1 MAKKR
6 ATNKS
11 TSKSSKAKVKKGLKS
26 KSKTS
31 LSKPK
36 VKVSTSKPKG
46 KKRGR
51 KPSTPNRY
59 NAIKSAISEY
69 YQRTIGRN
77 VKRFEMKVI
86 YQWVKQEY
94 GKQSVKYVVMN
105 IDLIVD
111 TFWKEYCNL
120 YPVDLQNHARLFDWY
135 YLKDYLSEEKEYH
148 YPTDTIQVDLSA
160 IGGGLF
166 EFFMEDY
173 VSKCDAYYAIC
184 TELGIRSY
192 DYPRIFLKDAF
203 CDISKKGNLYQ
214 YVLVMEEDFDTGS
227 GAKGQNKPLGDGKS
241 KSEGLVSQEGE
252 SSPIGSKTSSND
264 INEGAD
270 TQGSAENTP
279 KIDSNEG
286 KSENKGK
293 VETKG
298 ESSSIGSKTL
308 KKEDSK
314 DNDDKNKENEQ
325 EQNRKNKELELEI
338 LKQKEKEAIAQKE
351 LLKQKTQTIIE
362 LKKAGLS
369 IQEIKELLG

>member
-11 TSKSSKAKVKKGLKS
+11 KSKSSSKPKVKKQGKV

-31 LSKPK
+31 LPSKA
-36 VKVSTSKPKG
+36 KPKG

-59 NAIKSAISEY
+59 NAIKSAISNY
-69 YQRTIGRN
+69 YQSTIGRN

-86 YQWVKQEY
+86 YQWVKENY
-94 GKQSVKYVVMN
+94 ATQSVKYVVMN
-105 IDLIVD
+105 IDVIID

-120 YPVDLQNHARLFDWY
+120 YPVDLQNHARFFDWY
-135 YLKDYLSEEKEYH
+135 YLKDYLTEERAFH
-148 YPTDTIQVDLSA
+148 YPTDVIQVDLTA
-160 IGGGLF
+160 IGGDVI

-173 VSKCDAYYAIC
+173 IEQCDAYYSIC
-184 TELGIRSY
+184 TGLGIRSY
-192 DYPRIFLKDAF
+192 EYPMMFLKDAF
-203 CDISKKGNLYQ
+203 CDIGKKGNLYQ
-214 YVLVMEEDFDTGS
+214 YVLTLDEDGGGS
-227 GAKGQNKPLGDGKS
+227 GTDSGSTKPKGGGS
-241 KSEGLVSQEGE
+241 GRSSEE
-252 SSPIGSKTSSND
+252 SSSTSGKTSSND
-264 INEGAD
+264 EVGDGDN
-270 TQGSAENTP
+270 QSSVENTS

-286 KSENKGK
+286 KGESKGK

-298 ESSSIGSKTL
+298 ESSATGKKTAKKDGS
-308 KKEDSK
+308 EDDNDK
-314 DNDDKNKENEQ
+314 DNGNSQAQTQKNKENEQ
-325 EQNRKNKELELEI
+325 TSQKNKELEIEI

-351 LLKQKTQTIIE
+351 LLKQKTQSIIE